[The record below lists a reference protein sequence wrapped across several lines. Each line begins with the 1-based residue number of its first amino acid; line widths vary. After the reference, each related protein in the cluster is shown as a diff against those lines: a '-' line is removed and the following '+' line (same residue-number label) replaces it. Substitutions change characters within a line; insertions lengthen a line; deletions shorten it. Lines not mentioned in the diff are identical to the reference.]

1 MSTTISF
8 VAFMNNIPPPV
19 LRTSIQIL
27 PELGDKGTKTKD
39 LLIYSIYF
47 GFRYL
52 HLFIILSGY
61 NDTNTSNVKDEN
73 AEAA

>member
-1 MSTTISF
+1 
-8 VAFMNNIPPPV
+8 MNNIPPPV

-27 PELGDKGTKTKD
+27 PELGDKGAKQRKKIFNVQ
-39 LLIYSIYF
+39 IYSIYF

-73 AEAA
+73 ADAA